1 MYVEYSNGIF
11 PCDTLFLK
19 SEDEW
24 YSWFFSISPPDPKEF
39 VELLSSRT
47 TDSRAVRLANQFLKM
62 STRAKIT
69 IMNPATAPT
78 AMNTVPEG
86 ALDLQMFGLSP
97 AAGGVISGVV
107 HVVDPASVT
116 VITGMPDLVADV
128 VVDVIV
134 GIPDDDICTERF
146 SKELCGWF

>member
-1 MYVEYSNGIF
+1 
-11 PCDTLFLK
+11 
-19 SEDEW
+19 
-24 YSWFFSISPPDPKEF
+24 
-39 VELLSSRT
+39 
-47 TDSRAVRLANQFLKM
+47 
-62 STRAKIT
+62 
-69 IMNPATAPT
+69 MNPATAPT